1 MVAKRGRPSK
11 TNDTISINDLTVDFF
26 LAKKT
31 NNYGAVICYFKVTD
45 SNIKIKLQR
54 IKALEEDDLKIPD
67 WKTEKR
73 NHTES

>member
-26 LAKKT
+26 AKKT
-31 NNYGAVICYFKVTD
+31 NNYGAVFCYFKVTS
-45 SNIKIKLQR
+45 SNIKSKFQR
-54 IKALEEDDLKIPD
+54 INALEEYALKMPY

>member
-11 TNDTISINDLTVDFF
+11 TNDTISINDLTVDFVWQ
-26 LAKKT
+26 KP

-45 SNIKIKLQR
+45 SNIKSKFQR
-54 IKALEEDDLKIPD
+54 IKALEEDDLKMPY

>member
-11 TNDTISINDLTVDFF
+11 TNDTISINDLTVDF

-31 NNYGAVICYFKVTD
+31 NDYGAVICYFKVTD
-45 SNIKIKLQR
+45 SNIKSKFQR
-54 IKALEEDDLKIPD
+54 IKALEEDDLKMPY

-73 NHTES
+73 NHTER